1 MSQIRGMFEKAS
13 RILKGDRL
21 ECSAQRFDPGFPA
34 PSSRLAKKALDKR
47 ESVSS
52 EEGGIPRPA
61 SQEIGG

>member
-1 MSQIRGMFEKAS
+1 MLEKAS

-34 PSSRLAKKALDKR
+34 PSPRLAKKALDKR
-47 ESVSS
+47 ENMGS
-52 EEGGIPRPA
+52 EDSGIPRRT